1 MSINAIN
8 TTDYQTL
15 IRGYQ
20 DQGRVLEA
28 SAHLELCDIDLYH
41 IQELTFE
48 KDSPRRE
55 AFENV
60 ISMARMEGALLVYLI
75 LGDTNRVS
83 FFVGMARDKS
93 YQGSLE
99 LDIDDLAKRVLK
111 PSIEGNFR
119 GSKVVKVERERKD
132 TLLNQIKNMKRF
144 ARIDGVPSLY
154 KDKENFQGIDRL
166 IDIMSGDIFALLILA
181 KPFSKAY
188 TNQLEAELFR
198 FYNDLAPMAKQ
209 SIQRNEGSSTSED
222 YSENKG
228 VSEAR
233 EINDSKSEGR
243 TDTNQTSK
251 GSGSSENSSYSSS
264 STDQTSRGS
273 STSHSSSST
282 NQSASQSKTINNGTT
297 KGSSTNQS
305 TSQSTA
311 INTGTTK
318 GISTTNTTSKG
329 ETKGSSKTT
338 NISETLVSEHAN
350 KAVSEWMKYLDEVL
364 FKRLNF
370 GRSKGLFHTCIYL
383 ATLEN
388 GNLSKLGRAIKAI
401 FSGDENNQAPLHM
414 QFLEKDRDAVEIEAL
429 KNFQISKVNLSQTG
443 KHAQALR
450 LLFSRDLYTQS
461 SWFSTSELG
470 VIATLPKKEVVGLPL
485 REEVEFGLN
494 VKEGSISEVHLNL
507 GQMVQSGKLLKQ
519 PVCLKK
525 SWLDK
530 HIFVAGVTGSGK
542 TTTCQSLLKS
552 AGLPFLV
559 IEPAKTEYRALL
571 ADNQFQENLLV
582 FTLGNPTLAP
592 FKLNPFEFFPHENIT
607 SRVGM
612 IKANIEAAFDMEAA
626 IPQIIEAALYECYKD
641 YGWDINTNTNERFK
655 NPFDPGVFAF
665 PTLSDLY
672 NKTQKIVEQQGFD
685 QRLKDDYIGSI
696 NARLQGLLVG
706 SKAGLLNNDRG
717 LNFIDLLEKNV
728 ILELEEIKN
737 GSEKSLI
744 MGFILIQINEALK
757 VKYQEYKHKG
767 QDFKHITLI
776 EEAHRLLSKVDY
788 GDSPNKKLGV
798 ESFTDMLAE
807 VRKYGESLIIVDQ
820 IPNKL
825 TSEVLKNTNTKI
837 VHRLFAQD
845 DKEAIGHTM
854 ALEDEQK
861 NFLSHLETGRVI
873 ISNPD
878 FLKPIQVQITP
889 QTDTS
894 AKGIDI
900 HLIAQR
906 VREFYRS
913 VHKSGVLLSLEHKPP
928 SDAEIEKALSYDFYA
943 FSLVWRK
950 GLLDNSINLKPL
962 RSCIVKGHVPQNL
975 DYLTDY
981 LMRRFYASSELPEKI
996 KKALSFILDKVLNTQ
1011 EKEINYCDHRNL
1023 HLKELLKMGIK

>member
-1 MSINAIN
+1 MNNIN

-15 IRGYQ
+15 IRGYR
-20 DQGRVLEA
+20 DQGRVLA
-28 SAHLELCDIDLYH
+28 LATNAHLEARDIHFYH

-75 LGDTNRVS
+75 LGDTHGVS
-83 FFVGMARDKS
+83 FFVGMAKDKT
-93 YQGSLE
+93 YQGNLE
-99 LDIDDLAKRVLK
+99 LDIDDLSTRVLK

-119 GSKVVKVERERKD
+119 GSKVEKIEREHKDALLDQVRK
-132 TLLNQIKNMKRF
+132 MKRF
-144 ARIDGVPSLY
+144 ARMDGVPSLY

-166 IDIMSGDIFALLILA
+166 VDIMSGDTFALLILA
-181 KPFSKAY
+181 KPFSKTY
-188 TNQLEAELFR
+188 TNQLETELFK

-209 SIQRNEGSSTSED
+209 SIQKNEGSSTSEN
-222 YSENKG
+222 YSKNEGSSRAEGTNA
-228 VSEAR
+228 SWAEA
-233 EINDSKSEGR
+233 EAKNEGWSKSKGESTNNSQGNSNYSTNDTANEG
-243 TDTNQTSK
+243 
-251 GSGSSENSSYSSS
+251 
-264 STDQTSRGS
+264 
-273 STSHSSSST
+273 TSHT
-282 NQSASQSKTINNGTT
+282 KTKTQGT
-297 KGSSTNQS
+297 
-305 TSQSTA
+305 
-311 INTGTTK
+311 
-318 GISTTNTTSKG
+318 STTNTTNKG
-329 ETKGSSKTT
+329 ETKGSSTTT
-338 NISETLVSEHAN
+338 NTSETLSVDRTN
-350 KAVSEWMKYLDEVL
+350 KTASEWMKYLDEVL
-364 FKRLNF
+364 LKRLNF

-383 ATLEN
+383 AAQQN
-388 GNLSKLGRAIKAI
+388 GHLSKLGGAIRAI
-401 FSGDENNQAPLHM
+401 FSGDENNQAPLQM
-414 QFLEKDRDAVEIEAL
+414 QFLEENNDAYEIEVL
-429 KNFQISKVNLSQTG
+429 KNFQISQISLPQQG

-450 LLFSRDLYTQS
+450 LLFSRDLTTQS
-461 SWFSTSELG
+461 SWLSTSELG

-494 VKEGSISEVHLNL
+494 VKRGTTSGAHLNL
-507 GQMVQSGKLLKQ
+507 GKMVQSGRVLEQCVHLQ
-519 PVCLKK
+519 K

-552 AGLPFLV
+552 AGMPFLV

-571 ADNQFQENLLV
+571 EDSQFQENLLV
-582 FTLGNPTLAP
+582 FTLGNPKLAP

-641 YGWDINTNTNERFK
+641 YGWDINTSTNTRFT

-672 NKTQKIVEQQGFD
+672 HKTTKIVEQQGFD

-706 SKAGLLNNDRG
+706 SKALLLNNDRG
-717 LNFIDLLEKNV
+717 LNFVDLLEKNV

-737 GSEKSLI
+737 GGEKSLI

-757 VKYQEYKHKG
+757 IKHQAYKDRG
-767 QDFKHITLI
+767 EDFKHITLI

-798 ESFTDMLAE
+798 ESFSDMLAE

-837 VHRLFAQD
+837 VHRLFAKD
-845 DKEAIGHTM
+845 DKEAIGNTM

-861 NFLSHLETGRVI
+861 NFLSHLETGRAI

-889 QTDTS
+889 QTNTS
-894 AKGIDI
+894 ARGIDAA
-900 HLIAQR
+900 LIAQKAR
-906 VREFYRS
+906 AFYQREY
-913 VHKSGVLLSLEHKPP
+913 KSGVLLSLEHQEP
-928 SDAEIEKALSYDFYA
+928 SLEEVEQALSYDFYS
-943 FSLVWRK
+943 FSLAWRK
-950 GLLDNSINLKPL
+950 IFLDHSITLEPL
-962 RSCIVKGHVPQNL
+962 RALKAKVPHNL
-975 DYLTDY
+975 EYLADY
-981 LMRRFYASSELPEKI
+981 LMRKFYANSGLPEQT
-996 KKALSFILDKVLNTQ
+996 KKALLFVLNKALNTQ
-1011 EKEINYCDHRNL
+1011 EKEIEYANHINL
-1023 HLKELLKMGIK
+1023 NLKDLKRPEYGI